1 MNDNHMILH
10 GLAIKKHAAPQEVAD
25 ITGLDVETVARV
37 LAEEEV
43 RRRVVMAAGKFMLTG
58 PAQVALRAEYS
69 RVYADQRASIAM
81 DEAYGQFERINA
93 EVKLLITDWQTMNV
107 GGKRVPNDHSS
118 ADYDRQLIDRLG
130 ALHERAEPVLN
141 RMAKEL
147 PRLGVY
153 PRKLIAALEKAEDGA
168 VEWVSDAKI
177 ASYHTVWF
185 EMHEDLLR
193 ILGRERIE

>member
-1 MNDNHMILH
+1 MNDKHMILH

>member
-1 MNDNHMILH
+1 MNDTHLVLH
-10 GLAIKKHAAPQEVAD
+10 GLAIKKHAAPQDLTD
-25 ITGLDVETVARV
+25 ITGLDVETVTSV
-37 LAEEEV
+37 LAEAEA

-58 PAQVALRAEYS
+58 PAQMALRAEYS
-69 RVYADQRASIAM
+69 RVHADLRTSAAM
-81 DEAYGQFERINA
+81 NEAYGQFEKINA
-93 EVKLLITDWQTMNV
+93 QLKLLITDWQTLDV

-130 ALHERAEPVLN
+130 ALHERAEPVLDG
-141 RMAKEL
+141 MAKQV
-147 PRLGVY
+147 PRLSVY

-168 VEWVSDAKI
+168 VEWVSDAKL

-193 ILGRERIE
+193 ILGRERVE

>member
-1 MNDNHMILH
+1 MNDTHLVLH

-25 ITGLDVETVARV
+25 ITGLDVETVARL
-37 LAEEEV
+37 LADAEV
-43 RRRVVMAAGKFMLTG
+43 RRRVVTAAGKFMLTG

-69 RVYADQRASIAM
+69 RVYADLRASATM
-81 DEAYGQFERINA
+81 NEAYGQFETINA
-93 EVKLLITDWQTMNV
+93 QLKLLITDWQTMDV

-118 ADYDRQLIDRLG
+118 ADYDRRLIDRLG
-130 ALHERAEPVLN
+130 ALHDRVEPVLAV
-141 RMAKEL
+141 MAKEL

-153 PRKLIAALEKAEDGA
+153 PRKLVAALEKAEDGA
-168 VEWVSDAKI
+168 VEWVSDAKL

-193 ILGRERIE
+193 ILGRERVE